1 MKILILTYFIFQN
14 SNKKN
19 NKDNKMN
26 TRTSN
31 EPASSSS
38 SADSCENCSSSFNI
52 FKRKVIP
59 FTFIVNL
66 KHEYDIRYWNF
77 FRNCVV
83 FVINTFVNFVSTG
96 LIEIRVEILVL
107 QITTIQTSE
116 YAQFV
121 KELLNHQPT
130 QRIWWSWEWNIWEV
144 F

>member
-52 FKRKVIP
+52 FKRKVIL

-66 KHEYDIRYWNF
+66 KHEYDIRY
-77 FRNCVV
+77 
-83 FVINTFVNFVSTG
+83 
-96 LIEIRVEILVL
+96 
-107 QITTIQTSE
+107 
-116 YAQFV
+116 
-121 KELLNHQPT
+121 
-130 QRIWWSWEWNIWEV
+130 
-144 F
+144 